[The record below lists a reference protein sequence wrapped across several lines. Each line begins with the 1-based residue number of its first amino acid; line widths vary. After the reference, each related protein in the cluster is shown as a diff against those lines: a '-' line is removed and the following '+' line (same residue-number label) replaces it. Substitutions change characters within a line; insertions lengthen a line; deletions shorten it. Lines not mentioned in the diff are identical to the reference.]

1 MRYKHSLPP
10 KLLQASSVQADTKS
24 WYPHTWPPVARSL
37 SIISLGRYVRFIRSI
52 VVTAKGTAVTHR
64 FNYPKR
70 PLYIFNFYI
79 FNFSLRYG
87 QVGLLQRGFD
97 SMSYAWSPLQRPCA
111 TCLSVITNPLGMT
124 VLSLSVVTL
133 SKNFFA
139 CKLRMTKRWF
149 IKFFFFFFFSPP
161 KYTRASLHRF
171 FRATVTG
178 LYSYQKN
185 EKMLRI

>member
-97 SMSYAWSPLQRPCA
+97 YELCMKP
-111 TCLSVITNPLGMT
+111 
-124 VLSLSVVTL
+124 
-133 SKNFFA
+133 
-139 CKLRMTKRWF
+139 
-149 IKFFFFFFFSPP
+149 PP
-161 KYTRASLHRF
+161 KAVCDMFERYHQSAWYDRAKFKCGDSFEEF
-171 FRATVTG
+171 FRVQVTDDET
-178 LYSYQKN
+178 LVQ
-185 EKMLRI
+185 